1 MVLKDSNII
10 PLVLDIFIVFE
21 YVFEDDLFNF
31 IFFKRG
37 SAIFLS
43 GKNRRTK
50 QLRAKR
56 VTYEI
61 EVANIVVQ
69 RN

>member
-1 MVLKDSNII
+1 MLKDSNII

-21 YVFEDDLFNF
+21 CLRDDLF
-31 IFFKRG
+31 FFKRG

-43 GKNRRTK
+43 GKNRRTR
-50 QLRAKR
+50 QLSKER

-61 EVANIVVQ
+61 EE
-69 RN
+69 